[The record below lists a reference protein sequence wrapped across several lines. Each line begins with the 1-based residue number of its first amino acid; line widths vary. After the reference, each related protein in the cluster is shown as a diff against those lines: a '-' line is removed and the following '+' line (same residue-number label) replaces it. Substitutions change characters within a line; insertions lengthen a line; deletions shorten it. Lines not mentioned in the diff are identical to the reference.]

1 MSHLARRE
9 LSDGVPMLRWMTVE
23 TASAR
28 PPVRSF
34 ASMVAAVALFGCAD
48 SMTGSYLVLFA
59 SEEADLSPLRVGL
72 FVSAVALGGILV
84 STVFGRRFDRSPTRG
99 WVVVAA
105 VASAAGFALVP
116 WVDGFWP
123 LMLIGVT
130 LLGAAG
136 AGYPQLFALA
146 DIAFEGAIK
155 KRVAPLLRSGWS
167 LAWAVGPLLGA
178 WLLGVAGYSGLFRVA
193 AVVLVLTMGVVAL
206 VPRAADVAS
215 GPGLANP
222 STSARSRPRG
232 PVVLLTAA
240 MVLVHTAMF
249 AGSVALPLYVT
260 AELDRPSGDVGLI
273 FSACAVVEIAAAL
286 LLVWVLPRVRLQQL
300 VLAGL
305 VLFIAYFVVA
315 ALAES
320 LSAVLIAQL
329 ARGAAIAVIGTAGM
343 QLFQAVLAPASGTA
357 AALFS
362 NAATAG
368 SLVSGVLA
376 GALIQLL
383 GTRATLVSCGVLCVA
398 ACGAFWA
405 ANRLH
410 RRAPD
415 DPPSGGPSGDDRAS
429 QR

>member
-1 MSHLARRE
+1 M
-9 LSDGVPMLRWMTVE
+9 MVE

-34 ASMVAAVALFGCAD
+34 ASMAAAVALFGCAD

-59 SEEADLSPLRVGL
+59 SEEAGLSPLRVGL
-72 FVSAVALGGILV
+72 FVSAVALGGIVV
-84 STVFGRRFDRSPTRG
+84 STVFGRRFDRSPTRR

-105 VASAAGFALVP
+105 AASAAGFALVP
-116 WVDGFWP
+116 WTDGFWP

-146 DIAFEGAIK
+146 DTAFEGAIK
-155 KRVAPLLRSGWS
+155 KRIAPLLRSGWS

-178 WLLGVAGYSGLFRVA
+178 WLLGVGGYSSLFSVA
-193 AVVLVLTMGVVAL
+193 AIVLVLTIGVVAL
-206 VPRAADVAS
+206 VPRAADVAP
-215 GPGLANP
+215 GPGSATP
-222 STSARSRPRG
+222 STVEQSRPG
-232 PVVLLTAA
+232 GFIVLLTAA

-286 LLVWVLPRVRLQQL
+286 LLVWVLPRVRLQRL
-300 VLAGL
+300 VLVGL
-305 VLFIAYFVVA
+305 VLFIVYFVVA
-315 ALAES
+315 ALADS

-329 ARGAAIAVIGTAGM
+329 ARGAAIAIIGTAGI

-362 NAATAG
+362 NATTAG

-405 ANRLH
+405 AGRFHL
-410 RRAPD
+410 RSAAA
-415 DPPSGGPSGDDRAS
+415 GGGVGE
-429 QR
+429 